1 MECDKWLK
9 SYKLEGEKFIKT
21 NIMKELF
28 KIIIGGI
35 VLLIDNKTET
45 VSEKLKQIDSTDAT
59 LSMQSSKF
67 TIYAFDALRKE
78 LNTIKKSRV
87 LLSKPHF
94 DIQSLVGCEKD
105 TSLINQLGQKRIALK
120 CLEWLNKSHVE
131 IATHSRAAESNNIIC
146 IEKGDALSAIYG
158 DASFSPE
165 GLGEIPPLKQQ
176 MITYTDDALIAC
188 RVLEWFKNL
197 WDDKENLVHIKKEI
211 VKRIE
216 MLTEDQPLESIYLLT
231 LFNIFSNFL
240 GDLDQEKLLRSK
252 TGFKDSIVWNKLFKF
267 QKDGVVGAIEKLEK
281 FNGCIIADSVG
292 LGKTFEALAVIKY
305 YELRNDRVLVL
316 CPKKLRDNW
325 TMYTINDKRNI
336 LAEDR
341 FNYDV
346 LNHTDLTRTKGFS
359 SEINLETLN
368 WANYDLV
375 VIDESHNFRNTPTK
389 VTGNSRYEKLLNDVL
404 RAGVKTKVLMLSA
417 TPVNNRMND
426 LKNQIAFITE
436 GRDVAFIDQGIK
448 SIERTLMLAQKQ
460 FNQWVKLPVDE
471 RTTANLLD
479 SMSFDYFKLLDI
491 VTIARSRKHIE
502 KYYGVEDIGKFPER
516 LKPKNIYAD
525 LDLKEE
531 FPPLKEVNKTIRRLT
546 LAGYSP
552 LKYVRNDKKE
562 EYSRKYDKAV
572 GGGKGVFK
580 QIDREESLIHLM
592 RVNLL
597 KRMESSIHS
606 FTLTVAKLVNQVT
619 GLLDKIE
626 KLQHGDIEALNIEDI
641 QDIEFES
648 AELEPFLIGNKTKV
662 LLQDMDLIRFKQ
674 DLAADQIFL
683 TSILHIAQEIDIS
696 RDAKLQKLKQEILFK
711 VENPINGDNKK
722 VIIFT
727 AFADTAEYLYKE
739 LSSWGLSALGIHSAL
754 ITGSG
759 SNKTTLK
766 GLGTDLNTLLTAF
779 SPVSKER
786 NKTNISDENEIDLL
800 IATDCISEGQNLQDC
815 DTLINYDIHWNPVRI
830 IQRFGRIDRLGSKN
844 SQIQLIN
851 FWPNMELDEYINLE
865 AKVSGRM
872 VLLDISATGE
882 ENVIDPNNVEMN
894 DLEYRKKQLQQ
905 LKDAVVDL
913 EDMAGG
919 ISLTDLTLND
929 FRLDLSNYLNTP
941 NNLQTLEAMPF
952 GLFSAV
958 SLRQFKESYD
968 IPKGIIFCLKSLK
981 TGKDA
986 LQISDHYPLHPYFLV
1001 HVSFDLDVVHQYT
1014 QLKQILDI
1022 FKLASLAKVQVD
1034 QTAYQQVNVMTKQG
1048 QDTTLFKKMLVKAIE
1063 SIEGKSEEKGIESLF
1078 YKGGTVLSAS
1088 GSQNLEDFTV
1098 VSYLVITE

>member
-1 MECDKWLK
+1 
-9 SYKLEGEKFIKT
+9 
-21 NIMKELF
+21 MKELF
-28 KIIIGGI
+28 RIIIGGI

-45 VSEKLKQIDSTDAT
+45 VSEKLKQIDSADAT

-78 LNTIKKSRV
+78 LTAIKKSRV
-87 LLSKPHF
+87 LLSQSHL
-94 DIQSLVGCEKD
+94 DTQSLVGCEKD

-120 CLEWLNKSHVE
+120 CLEWLSNSHVE

-165 GLGEIPPLKQQ
+165 GLGEIPLLKQQ
-176 MITYTDDALIAC
+176 MITYTDDALVAC
-188 RVLEWFKNL
+188 KVLEWFKNL

-211 VKRIE
+211 VQRIE
-216 MLTEDQPLESIYLLT
+216 TLTEDQPLESIYLLT

-336 LAEDR
+336 LSEDR

-436 GRDVAFIDQGIK
+436 GRDVAFIEQGIK

-479 SMSFDYFKLLDI
+479 SMNFDYFKLLDI

-502 KYYGVEDIGKFPER
+502 KYYGVEEIGKFPER

-525 LDLKEE
+525 LDLNEE

-606 FTLTVAKLVNQVT
+606 FALTVAKLVNQVT
-619 GLLDKIE
+619 CLLDKIE
-626 KLQHGDIEALNIEDI
+626 KLHHGDIEALNIEDI

-648 AELEPFLIGNKTKV
+648 AELEPYLIGNKTKV

-683 TSILHIAQEIDIS
+683 TSILQIAQEIDVS

-711 VENPINGDNKK
+711 VEHPINEDNKK
-722 VIIFT
+722 LIIFT

-739 LSSWGLSALGIHSAL
+739 LSSWGVSTLGLHSAL

-779 SPVSKER
+779 SPISKER

-929 FRLDLSNYLNTP
+929 FRLDLSNYLNKP
-941 NNLQTLEAMPF
+941 NNLQRLEAIPF

-1001 HVSFDLDVVHQYT
+1001 HVSFDLDIVHQYT

-1022 FKLASLAKVQVD
+1022 FKLASFAKIQVD
-1034 QTAYQQVNVMTKQG
+1034 QTAYQHVNLMTKQG

-1078 YKGGTVLSAS
+1078 HKGGTVLSAS

-1098 VSYLVITE
+1098 VSYLVITD